1 MQCVDLDSDMPL
13 FEKRTTTTA
22 KTTTVRPTTSAQILN
37 ENHRNYIIGASVGV
51 FIFLIIVIALY
62 LIRRRSVNT

>member
-1 MQCVDLDSDMPL
+1 MMQCVDLDSDMPL
-13 FEKRTTTTA
+13 FEELTTTTVL
-22 KTTTVRPTTSAQILN
+22 TTVIPTTSGEILN

-51 FIFLIIVIALY
+51 FVFLVIVIALY